1 MQAVE
6 EGFIP
11 FHHESF
17 PSDFHSQTWYKI
29 IGDRSSDHTPLIVLH
44 GGPGYTHHYLKPT
57 FELFARQTSTPV
69 IFYDQIGNGNSIHI
83 RNRRL
88 DEAFWNAD
96 LFVAEL
102 QNPVAEL
109 GLEGGFSLYG
119 HSWGA
124 MLALKYVA
132 TRQPQGL
139 QKIVLGSGPASMT
152 LWKNAARGWISA
164 LPPRQAALLE
174 EYRMGSRQGST
185 KVDHALEELNKL
197 TTLMQEPFPRELQE
211 SLKWLKEDD
220 TVLLST
226 NGPNDLCNEGSMR
239 DLDVSDDCVSIQVPV
254 LIISG
259 DEDGATSA
267 TITPLYENLPT
278 VKWVVIPGGSHMVHL
293 EQPECYSSYIQRHLC

>member
-6 EGFIP
+6 GLIP

-17 PSDFHSQTWYKI
+17 PSGFHSQTWYKI
-29 IGDRSSDHTPLIVLH
+29 IGDRNSDHTPLIVLH

-57 FELFARQTSTPV
+57 FGLFARQTSTPV
-69 IFYDQIGNGNSIHI
+69 IFYDQIGNGNSTHI
-83 RNRRL
+83 RDRRL
-88 DEAFWNAD
+88 DEAFWNVD

-102 QNPVAEL
+102 QNLVAKL

-139 QKIVLGSGPASMT
+139 QKIILGSGPASMA
-152 LWKNAARGWISA
+152 LWKNAARDWLAA

-174 EYRMGSRQGST
+174 EYRMGSIQGST
-185 KVDHALEELNKL
+185 EVDHALEELDKL
-197 TTLMQEPFPRELQE
+197 TTLMKEPFPRGLQE
-211 SLKWLKEDD
+211 SLKWLKEDN

-226 NGPNDLCNEGSMR
+226 NGPNDLCDEGSMR

-254 LIISG
+254 LMISG
-259 DEDGATSA
+259 DQDGATSA
-267 TITPLYENLPT
+267 TTTPLYEKLPT
-278 VKWVVIPGGSHMVHL
+278 VKWVGIPGGSHMVHL
-293 EQPECYSSYIQRHLC
+293 EQPESYNL